1 MKEIIIDCASIET
14 PRQLHEQLATLLH
27 FPEYYGKNLDALF
40 DCLSELDTPTHLI
53 LANFGNLGP
62 FSRGFGRVL
71 IDSAAGNPN
80 LIVSFQ

>member
-1 MKEIIIDCASIET
+1 MKEILIDCTSIENS
-14 PRQLHEQLATLLH
+14 RQLHERLAELLD
-27 FPEYYGKNLDALF
+27 FPEYYGKNLDALY
-40 DCLSELDTPTHLI
+40 DCLTELDTPTHLT